1 MTQNTQQVATAL
13 VLGATGGIGGAVT
26 GALLSRGWQVRALT
40 RRAPQE
46 MARKRPE
53 ISWVSGDAM
62 DADAVLAAAE
72 GVCLIVHAVNPPGYR
87 DWDKL
92 SLPMLENTIAAARAV
107 DARILFPGT
116 IYNFGPD
123 ALPNLTEDSAQHPV
137 TGKGAV
143 RARME
148 KRLRA
153 ASATGVPVLI
163 VRAGDYFGPN
173 AANNWF
179 GQLLVTPGKPVR
191 SVTYP
196 GRKGVGHQWA
206 YLPDVAETMM
216 RLVDRRA
223 ELPDFAEF
231 QMEGFWDADG
241 TQLIAAIGRAVG
253 APPRV
258 KSFPWWLLPLAA
270 PFVPFFREL
279 REIRYL
285 WQMPVRMRNDRLVAF
300 LGQEPRTP
308 LDEAM
313 RTTLTALDCLP
324 PAPPAHAGRQP
335 SLRLPA

>member
-1 MTQNTQQVATAL
+1 MTQMSEETATAL
-13 VLGATGGIGGAVT
+13 VLGATGGVGGAVAK
-26 GALLSRGWQVRALT
+26 ALLARGWRVKALT
-40 RRAPQE
+40 RRAPRE
-46 MARKRPE
+46 MARKRPD
-53 ISWVSGDAM
+53 IAWVAGDAM
-62 DADAVLAAAE
+62 DAGAVLAAAA
-72 GVCLIVHAVNPPGYR
+72 GASLIVHAVNPPGYR

-92 SLPMLENTIAAARAV
+92 ALPMLENTIGAARAV
-107 DARILFPGT
+107 GARILFPGT
-116 IYNFGPD
+116 IYNYGPD
-123 ALPNLTEDSAQHPV
+123 ALPELNEDSPQHPV

-143 RARME
+143 RASME

-153 ASATGVPVLI
+153 AAATGVPVIIL
-163 VRAGDYFGPN
+163 RAGDYFGPD

-206 YLPDVAETMM
+206 YLPDVAETML

-231 QMEGFWDADG
+231 HMQGVWDADG
-241 TQLIAAIGRAVG
+241 TQMIAAIGRVAGV
-253 APPRV
+253 APKVRA
-258 KSFPWWLLPLAA
+258 FPWWLLPLAA
-270 PFVPFFREL
+270 PFVPLFREL

-285 WQMPVRMRNDRLVAF
+285 WQMPVRMHNDRLVAF

-313 RTTLTALDCLP
+313 RTTLTALGCIP
-324 PAPPAHAGRQP
+324 PARLAIADHRP